1 MSGSRLDFGDCYTG
15 IASSKVIL
23 MRNMTEV
30 ALHVELTS
38 DRAKEIT
45 FELKLQ
51 QNRSRV
57 SRAPRT
63 DDLLSPTNSNDGSS
77 LKGSLS
83 PDGTKA
89 PLSFSNMDAYGLDSD
104 EDIDDNEV
112 SYYTLLWSDQLVLM
126 LCMLSLSP
134 GRFLRRGIST
144 DEAKFFRR
152 KPNGGCRRRGR

>member
-51 QNRSRV
+51 QNRS
-57 SRAPRT
+57 PR
-63 DDLLSPTNSNDGSS
+63 
-77 LKGSLS
+77 
-83 PDGTKA
+83 
-89 PLSFSNMDAYGLDSD
+89 
-104 EDIDDNEV
+104 
-112 SYYTLLWSDQLVLM
+112 VLM
-126 LCMLSLSP
+126 TS
-134 GRFLRRGIST
+134 
-144 DEAKFFRR
+144 FRPLTR
-152 KPNGGCRRRGR
+152 MMARV

>member
-1 MSGSRLDFGDCYTG
+1 MLLQIKNITGIAAASDVVQSLHIDTNMSIANREGLSIKEPSGTYLMSGSRLDFGDCYTG
-15 IASSKVIL
+15 IPSSKVIL

-38 DRAKEIT
+38 DRPKEVT

-63 DDLLSPTNSNDGSS
+63 DELLSPTNSNDGSS

-83 PDGTKA
+83 PDGTKT
-89 PLSFSNMDAYGLDSD
+89 PLSFSNIDAYGLDSD
-104 EDIDDNEV
+104 EEADENEV
-112 SYYTLLWSDQLVLM
+112 GAY
-126 LCMLSLSP
+126 
-134 GRFLRRGIST
+134 
-144 DEAKFFRR
+144 A
-152 KPNGGCRRRGR
+152 